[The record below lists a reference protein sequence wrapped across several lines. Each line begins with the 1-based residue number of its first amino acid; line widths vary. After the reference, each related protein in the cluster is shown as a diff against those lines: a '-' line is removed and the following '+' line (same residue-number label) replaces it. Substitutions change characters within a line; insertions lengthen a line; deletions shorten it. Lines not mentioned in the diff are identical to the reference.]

1 MGYVITDLQDTEL
14 SASLRDGRFSIGS
27 GDNDVIFLPSSF
39 GVVSEHLNLVFFN
52 GVLTL
57 LTAKEQVWVDGVP
70 VVAFPFDVHPNQVI
84 SLSQD
89 SHVSFTQE
97 GADLPPIPLIEEQT
111 SEAFFASID
120 KKKVMRYIQM
130 AVVGTVFSMAIVVVG
145 LVMTNKQDKAPEQ
158 VAVATAVSEA
168 DIQKYLNETFGER
181 LLSVQFTDEACKVLL
196 DGNPKV
202 NHEQIKVDM
211 EGVLYKMTKPR
222 QAIIEVIDIKQL
234 TQGVV
239 DEFSK
244 KGLKVQEEG
253 KQIIV
258 SGTVPPS
265 QVAALQERINAANAP
280 FLGYREVLAKVSS
293 DDRYNVKLVSVSLGA
308 KEAVATLRYKDQWT
322 VVQEGGRVFGIG
334 TLKLVRPGSIVIGTA
349 HGDMTYGL

>member
-1 MGYVITDLQDTEL
+1 M
-14 SASLRDGRFSIGS
+14 
-27 GDNDVIFLPSSF
+27 
-39 GVVSEHLNLVFFN
+39 
-52 GVLTL
+52 
-57 LTAKEQVWVDGVP
+57 
-70 VVAFPFDVHPNQVI
+70 
-84 SLSQD
+84 
-89 SHVSFTQE
+89 
-97 GADLPPIPLIEEQT
+97 
-111 SEAFFASID
+111 
-120 KKKVMRYIQM
+120 
-130 AVVGTVFSMAIVVVG
+130 
-145 LVMTNKQDKAPEQ
+145 
-158 VAVATAVSEA
+158 
-168 DIQKYLNETFGER
+168 
-181 LLSVQFTDEACKVLL
+181 QFTDEACKVLL